1 MAVKALNDTAGP
13 NGLVLTL
20 LVFGTYP
27 RINADSPLSLDIT
40 QRADAVRK
48 AMRML
53 RNERAKLNVNC
64 AINTRNGLSTHDVLN
79 LPLNSEI
86 MVWRE
91 KGGWKGLYK
100 LKGI

>member
-1 MAVKALNDTAGP
+1 
-13 NGLVLTL
+13 
-20 LVFGTYP
+20 
-27 RINADSPLSLDIT
+27 
-40 QRADAVRK
+40 
-48 AMRML
+48 MRML

-64 AINTRNGLSTHDVLN
+64 AINTWNRLSTHNVLN

-100 LKGI
+100 LKGIQGQDAIVDMENGLVTFRCT